1 MIVNNEQS
9 SPINTNNIFNLVKI
23 KMEQQKQMKN

>member
-9 SPINTNNIFNLVKI
+9 SLINTNNIFNLVKI
-23 KMEQQKQMKN
+23 KKEQQKQMKN